1 MKKSFNER
9 CYKILK
15 KVPIG
20 KVTTYKALAHALNS
34 KAYRVVGNAMKKNPR
49 APGVPCHR
57 VINSDG
63 SIGGFAGGTKKK
75 IQLLKK
81 EGIEIKKG
89 KIDLKKYLYT
99 PSSHVSRLPS
109 RGIYSLPSR

>member
-1 MKKSFNER
+1 MKSFNER
-9 CYKILK
+9 CYQVLK
-15 KVPIG
+15 KVPRG
-20 KVTTYKALAHALNS
+20 RVTTYGHIARALHT
-34 KAYRVVGNAMKKNPR
+34 KAYRAVGNAMKKNPY

-63 SIGGFAGGTKKK
+63 SIGGFASGTKKK

-89 KIDLKKYLYT
+89 KIDLKKFSYNL
-99 PSSHVSRLPS
+99 
-109 RGIYSLPSR
+109 